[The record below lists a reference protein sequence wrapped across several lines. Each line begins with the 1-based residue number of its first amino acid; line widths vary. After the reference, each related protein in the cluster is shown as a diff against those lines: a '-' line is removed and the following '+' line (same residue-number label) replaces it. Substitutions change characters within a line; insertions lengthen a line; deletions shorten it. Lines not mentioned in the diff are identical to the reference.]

1 MTAVWIGILVIAGA
15 TALFIWTSWRHR
27 VDLADR
33 GTVSQQWLSEHRLH
47 DRHNSER

>member
-1 MTAVWIGILVIAGA
+1 MTAIWIGLLVTGGCAFFG
-15 TALFIWTSWRHR
+15 WTSWRHR
-27 VDLADR
+27 AQMADR